1 MRRPGRARSILSSA
15 GSFILPLLLL
25 CAIWELVSRS
35 GLVKPVLL
43 PPPSKVLPRIITLAA
58 TPTEGGGS
66 LLLEHVLTSLY
77 RLGVGFLAGGLGGIL
92 LGLAM
97 GSNRFVNGY
106 FNPIV
111 SILMPVPGITWT
123 PILVLVLGF
132 GDPTLIAVTFIAS
145 FFPVVCNTA
154 SGVRSVKKELIWAAR
169 VMGAGRA
176 SLFLKV
182 FLPSSAPHILAGLK
196 LGLAAGWRTLIAVEM
211 IASALWGL
219 GYLIFDA
226 KEYLRTDTIY
236 AGIIVMA
243 VIYAVME
250 KAAFGF
256 VEKKTI
262 EKWGVVSEIA

>member
-1 MRRPGRARSILSSA
+1 MRRLGRARRFLSGA
-15 GSFILPLLLL
+15 GSFILPLLLF
-25 CAIWELVSRS
+25 CVVWELVSRS
-35 GLVKPVLL
+35 GLVKAVLL
-43 PPPSKVLPRIITLAA
+43 PPPSRVFPRLIALATA
-58 TPTEGGGS
+58 PTEEGGS
-66 LLLEHVLTSLY
+66 LLLKHILTSLY
-77 RLGVGFLAGGLGGIL
+77 RLGLGFCAGGLGGIL

-106 FNPIV
+106 FSPIV

-169 VMGAGRA
+169 IMGAGRV

-182 FLPSSAPHILAGLK
+182 FLPSSAPHILTGLR

-219 GYLIFDA
+219 GYMIFDA
-226 KEYLRTDTIY
+226 KEYLRTDIIY
-236 AGIIVMA
+236 AGIILMA
-243 VIYAVME
+243 IIYAAIE
-250 KAAFGF
+250 RTAFGF
-256 VEKKTI
+256 VEKRTI